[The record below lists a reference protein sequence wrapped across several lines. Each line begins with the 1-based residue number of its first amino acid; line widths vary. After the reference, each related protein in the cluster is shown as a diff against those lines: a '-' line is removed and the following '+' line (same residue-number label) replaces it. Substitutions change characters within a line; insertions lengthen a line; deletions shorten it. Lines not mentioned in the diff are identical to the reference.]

1 MSNYGSSG
9 AASILPC
16 MAQTTIDFAGAV
28 ERAGR
33 AVVAIHARRRIPSSG
48 IHWRGGV
55 IVTANHTLHR
65 DDDITVTTG
74 DGSRIPATIAGR
86 DPTTDLAVL
95 KLNAGALPTAD
106 VADSAALGVGS
117 MVLAVGRPGSALTAT
132 FGIVSALG
140 GEWRTWRGGT
150 IDRWIRLDLRIADG
164 FSGGALVTPAGTIA
178 GLNTSGLSRGSPIAI
193 PVTTVERVV
202 SQLLTTGHVP
212 RAYLGLGLQAGVR
225 LPAPL
230 TAKLGRDNDLA
241 PIIVSIESGS
251 PADRGGLLVGD
262 ILADADKTAVHDA
275 SDLMDILTADRIGK
289 PLNVRVVRGGEPREL
304 TVTVG
309 ERPR

>member
-1 MSNYGSSG
+1 
-9 AASILPC
+9 
-16 MAQTTIDFAGAV
+16 MATKTLTSDLAGAV

-48 IHWRGGV
+48 ILWRPGV
-55 IVTANHTLHR
+55 IATANHTLHR
-65 DDDITVTTG
+65 EDDITVTTA
-74 DGSRIPATIAGR
+74 DGNRIPATLAGR

-95 KLNAGALPTAD
+95 RIDAPNLPAAEI
-106 VADSAALGVGS
+106 ADSGALGVGS
-117 MVLAVGRPGSALTAT
+117 FVLAVGRPGLDLTAT

-140 GEWRTWRGGT
+140 AEWRTWRGGS

-164 FSGGALVTPAGTIA
+164 FSGGALVTPTGTIA
-178 GLNTSGLSRGSPIAI
+178 GLNTSGLTRGSAIAI
-193 PVTTVERVV
+193 PTSTVDRVV
-202 SQLLTTGHVP
+202 TQLLTTGHVP

-225 LPAPL
+225 LPAAL
-230 TAKLGRDNDLA
+230 VTKLGRDSDLA

-262 ILADADKTAVHDA
+262 ILADADKTAIHDA
-275 SDLMDILTADRIGK
+275 SDLMDVLTADRIGK
-289 PLNVRVVRGGEPREL
+289 SLTVRVVRGGEPREL